1 MYVNFQ
7 MTCYRSKPC
16 CPTKVSEGVTIL
28 GVRWMIHGHLGVV
41 LKRSYT
47 ENDTVLFTSFTHN
60 TYMYKEWDLFYLPST
75 LQSNALSW
83 RREPLS
89 GTELPQAPN
98 IEQLPFLCEFNEY
111 RNSYQLLQTFHI
123 SKEEKMKLN
132 SSIQTNLKPFKL
144 MESMAQHFRFVFL

>member
-7 MTCYRSKPC
+7 MTCYRSKPS
-16 CPTKVSEGVTIL
+16 CPTKVSEGMAVL
-28 GVRWMIHGHLGVV
+28 GVSRVIHGHLGVV

-47 ENDTVLFTSFTHN
+47 ENDTILLTSFTHN
-60 TYMYKEWDLFYLPST
+60 TYKDNDLFSLPST
-75 LQSNALSW
+75 LQSNALSC

-98 IEQLPFLCEFNEY
+98 IEQLPFLYEFNED

-123 SKEEKMKLN
+123 WKRKNEIEQSYPIDGKHDTTFLIRFSLN
-132 SSIQTNLKPFKL
+132 
-144 MESMAQHFRFVFL
+144 H

>member
-47 ENDTVLFTSFTHN
+47 EIDTVLFTSFTHN
-60 TYMYKEWDLFYLPST
+60 TYMYKEWDLFSLPST

-83 RREPLS
+83 RREPFS

-111 RNSYQLLQTFHI
+111 RFTNI
-123 SKEEKMKLN
+123 SHLKRKKWNWTVLSKRIWNHLN
-132 SSIQTNLKPFKL
+132 WWKAWHSILDSFFSSTSI
-144 MESMAQHFRFVFL
+144 

>member
-60 TYMYKEWDLFYLPST
+60 TYMYK
-75 LQSNALSW
+75 
-83 RREPLS
+83 S
-89 GTELPQAPN
+89 GTCFPYHPRSSLTPWAEGGN
-98 IEQLPFLCEFNEY
+98 LCLAQNYPRPRTLSSCPSCVNLMSTETLISFY
-111 RNSYQLLQTFHI
+111 KHFT

>member
-60 TYMYKEWDLFYLPST
+60 TYMY
-75 LQSNALSW
+75 
-83 RREPLS
+83 
-89 GTELPQAPN
+89 N
-98 IEQLPFLCEFNEY
+98 IQGVGL
-111 RNSYQLLQTFHI
+111 
-123 SKEEKMKLN
+123 
-132 SSIQTNLKPFKL
+132 
-144 MESMAQHFRFVFL
+144 VFLTIHAPV